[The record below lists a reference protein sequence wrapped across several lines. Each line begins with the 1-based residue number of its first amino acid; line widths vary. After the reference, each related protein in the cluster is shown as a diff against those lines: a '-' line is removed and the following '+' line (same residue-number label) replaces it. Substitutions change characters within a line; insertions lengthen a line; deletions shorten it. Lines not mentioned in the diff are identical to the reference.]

1 MVFETIGRIRAQWWV
16 WGKRGRGLTLWAWVR
31 DEQSKTR
38 AVSLGEK
45 QQENERTSSV
55 PSWDSRRS
63 QCECG
68 FSAHWLTLSMFLRLW
83 MHDWMSECHGQFIN
97 ALVSSNHH
105 RLRCSVF
112 WVFVL
117 FVFANLIKFKR
128 PWVPNLHFLSSQL
141 LITLLFVDYVFGAQ
155 ILCAVISHGS
165 LMLVLRSPGDRDMKS
180 PAPAVCC
187 MYATRRAA
195 QVPSDPGTMVDPEPW
210 WTWNHGGP
218 GTNLIEWALLLFFSF
233 ALKSKM
239 ENFNIINNSRILP

>member
-1 MVFETIGRIRAQWWV
+1 M
-16 WGKRGRGLTLWAWVR
+16 WGKKGRGLTLWAWVR

-63 QCECG
+63 QCKCG
-68 FSAHWLTLSMFLRLW
+68 FRAHWLTLSKFLRLW
-83 MHDWMSECHGQFIN
+83 MHDWISECQGQFVN
-97 ALVSSNHH
+97 VLVSSNHY

-141 LITLLFVDYVFGAQ
+141 LITLLSVDCVFGAQ

-165 LMLVLRSPGDRDMKS
+165 LMLVLMSPGDHDMKGT
-180 PAPAVCC
+180 APAVCW
-187 MYATRRAA
+187 MLVRRASR
-195 QVPSDPGTMVDPEPW
+195 VP
-210 WTWNHGGP
+210 
-218 GTNLIEWALLLFFSF
+218 
-233 ALKSKM
+233 
-239 ENFNIINNSRILP
+239 SRILEP